1 MSVERDL
8 GPDDELY
15 TVDELAAA
23 TGMTVRTTRY
33 YAGLGLLP
41 PPTRRGRMA
50 YYTEEHRARLEL
62 IRALQ
67 DHGFT
72 LSAIEKYLAR
82 VPADASVEDLALQR
96 AMLTSWGA
104 GKRESMTR
112 RQLETRA
119 RRKLGD
125 DEIQRLVNIY
135 AIRVEGD
142 RYEPLPSFDVALKL
156 YELDIP
162 VDSMEEAAQAINR
175 HMDALA
181 DELTHILRT
190 RVLAPFRG
198 QEHSEADK
206 AAFEQTM
213 SRLRQLTLE
222 AVVAGFQRAANQVI
236 TRSLSDSSR
245 VRNVLPLETA
255 GPPRRSVTPPLGSL
269 AHADDVGDRS
279 ASRPGSVKTREEHG
293 QHPAPGSG
301 RRRSSGPARR
311 RRR

>member
-1 MSVERDL
+1 MCQSYCYSRATQLKGRANVSVERDP

-41 PPTRRGRMA
+41 PPSRRGRMA
-50 YYTEEHRARLEL
+50 YYTPAHRARLEL
-62 IRALQ
+62 IRGLQ

-104 GKRESMTR
+104 GKREPMTR

-119 RRKLGD
+119 RRTLD
-125 DEIQRLVNIY
+125 EDEIQRLVNIY
-135 AIRVEGD
+135 AIRVVGD
-142 RYEPLPSFDVALKL
+142 RYEPLPPFEVALQL

-162 VDSMEEAAQAINR
+162 VDSMEEASLAINR

-190 RVLAPFRG
+190 RVLTPFRG
-198 QEHSEADK
+198 QEHSDADK

-222 AVVAGFQRAANQVI
+222 AVVAGFQRAANEVI

-245 VRNVLPLETA
+245 E
-255 GPPRRSVTPPLGSL
+255 G
-269 AHADDVGDRS
+269 
-279 ASRPGSVKTREEHG
+279 
-293 QHPAPGSG
+293 
-301 RRRSSGPARR
+301 
-311 RRR
+311 

>member
-41 PPTRRGRMA
+41 APTRRGRMA

-82 VPADASVEDLALQR
+82 VPDDASVEDLALQR

-119 RRKLGD
+119 RRKLDD

-162 VDSMEEAAQAINR
+162 VDSMEEAALAINR
-175 HMDALA
+175 HMDLLA

-236 TRSLSDSSR
+236 TRSLSESS
-245 VRNVLPLETA
+245 
-255 GPPRRSVTPPLGSL
+255 S
-269 AHADDVGDRS
+269 HA
-279 ASRPGSVKTREEHG
+279 PQEK
-293 QHPAPGSG
+293 
-301 RRRSSGPARR
+301 
-311 RRR
+311 

>member
-1 MSVERDL
+1 VSIEREHDS
-8 GPDDELY
+8 GEDLY
-15 TVDELAAA
+15 TVDELAAT

-50 YYTEEHRARLEL
+50 YYTEGHRARLEL
-62 IRALQ
+62 VRALQ

-72 LSAIEKYLAR
+72 LSAIEKYLGK

-104 GKRESMTR
+104 GKRETMTR

-119 RRKLGD
+119 RRKLD
-125 DEIQRLVNIY
+125 DTEIQRLVNIY
-135 AIRVEGD
+135 AISVDGERF
-142 RYEPLPSFDVALKL
+142 EPLPPFDVALKL
-156 YELDIP
+156 IELDIP
-162 VDSMEEAAQAINR
+162 VDSMEEAAVAINT
-175 HMDALA
+175 HMDVLA

-190 RVLAPFRG
+190 KVLAPFRG

-236 TRSLSDSSR
+236 TRSLSDS
-245 VRNVLPLETA
+245 
-255 GPPRRSVTPPLGSL
+255 
-269 AHADDVGDRS
+269 
-279 ASRPGSVKTREEHG
+279 
-293 QHPAPGSG
+293 
-301 RRRSSGPARR
+301 
-311 RRR
+311 

>member
-1 MSVERDL
+1 VNVEGR
-8 GPDDELY
+8 PDPEDELY

-41 PPTRRGRMA
+41 PPSRRGRMA
-50 YYTEEHRARLEL
+50 YYTQAHRGRLEL

-82 VPADASVEDLALQR
+82 VPADATAEDLALQR
-96 AMLTSWGA
+96 AMLTSWG
-104 GKRESMTR
+104 GRRESVTR

-119 RRKLGD
+119 GRELGD
-125 DEIQRLVNIY
+125 QEIQHLVNIY
-135 AIRVEGD
+135 AIGVDGD
-142 RYEPLPSFDVALKL
+142 RFEPLPSFDVALKL
-156 YELDIP
+156 IELDIP
-162 VDSMEEAAQAINR
+162 FDSMEEAAEAINR
-175 HMDALA
+175 HMDPLA

-190 RVLAPFRG
+190 KVLTPFRG

-213 SRLRQLTLE
+213 SRVRQLTLE

-245 VRNVLPLETA
+245 
-255 GPPRRSVTPPLGSL
+255 
-269 AHADDVGDRS
+269 D
-279 ASRPGSVKTREEHG
+279 
-293 QHPAPGSG
+293 
-301 RRRSSGPARR
+301 
-311 RRR
+311 

>member
-1 MSVERDL
+1 MCQFYCYSQGCQLERWDDVSVEREPE
-8 GPDDELY
+8 PDEELY

-119 RRKLGD
+119 RRKLDD
-125 DEIQRLVNIY
+125 DEIQRLVKIY
-135 AIRVEGD
+135 AIRW
-142 RYEPLPSFDVALKL
+142 RATATSRCRSFDVALKL

-175 HMDALA
+175 HMDAAGRRAHPHPA
-181 DELTHILRT
+181 DPGARAVPGPGAQ
-190 RVLAPFRG
+190 RSRQG
-198 QEHSEADK
+198 
-206 AAFEQTM
+206 
-213 SRLRQLTLE
+213 RLR
-222 AVVAGFQRAANQVI
+222 
-236 TRSLSDSSR
+236 
-245 VRNVLPLETA
+245 
-255 GPPRRSVTPPLGSL
+255 
-269 AHADDVGDRS
+269 ADDVATATADARGGRCRLPAGGQPGDHPLALGVLPRREELS
-279 ASRPGSVKTREEHG
+279 PRRVTPWGSRPT
-293 QHPAPGSG
+293 
-301 RRRSSGPARR
+301 RR
-311 RRR
+311 RRRSGRRGR